1 MCMSACMLSHFCR
14 VPLCDPMD
22 CSLPVSFVHGISQAR
37 ILEWVAMPGSRGS
50 SQPRGQTHISCIF
63 CIAGDSLPLSYQ
75 GSPNKPILTNYFYS
89 DFLSLYL
96 VSFFLFQDPSQHYSL
111 CLLWLLWAATISQTF
126 HVFDDL
132 ENFFDLES
140 FAEYFC

>member
-1 MCMSACMLSHFCR
+1 MHACSVTSVVSLFVTLWTVAYQSPLSMEFPRQEYWSGLPCPAPGDLPNPGVKPISPASSAL
-14 VPLCDPMD
+14 
-22 CSLPVSFVHGISQAR
+22 Q
-37 ILEWVAMPGSRGS
+37 
-50 SQPRGQTHISCIF
+50 
-63 CIAGDSLPLSYQ
+63 GDSLPLSHQ
-75 GSPNKPILTNYFYS
+75 GSPNKPILTHYFYL

-111 CLLWLLWAATISQTF
+111 CLLWLLWAVTISQTF

>member
-1 MCMSACMLSHFCR
+1 MHACSVTSVESLFVTLWTVAYQSPLSMEFPRQEYWSGLPCPAPGDLPNPGVKPISPASSAL
-14 VPLCDPMD
+14 
-22 CSLPVSFVHGISQAR
+22 Q
-37 ILEWVAMPGSRGS
+37 
-50 SQPRGQTHISCIF
+50 
-63 CIAGDSLPLSYQ
+63 GDSLPLSHQ
-75 GSPNKPILTNYFYS
+75 GSPNKPILTHYFYS

-96 VSFFLFQDPSQHYSL
+96 ESFFLFQDPSQHYSL